1 MTTLEGEVNR
11 FLHRHPNWGALI
23 LVGGLVGIVVV
34 GGAAADYVAEHPE
47 YIAVFVA
54 AFVLLMMVL
63 AGNRHL
69 S

>member
-1 MTTLEGEVNR
+1 MNR

-23 LVGGLVGIVVV
+23 MVGGLVGLIVI
-34 GGAAADYVAEHPE
+34 GGKAADFAAENPGVL
-47 YIAVFVA
+47 AVFVA
-54 AFVLLMMVL
+54 IFVLAMMAL